1 MIEKKI
7 HSVDFTNPY
16 ENSIERNPEILE
28 TVESNYKIIRRVYQH
43 IYTDIADIFFEYIHS
58 LDLDEI
64 QGLDKE
70 IKSNGWGVKNLLDIG
85 KAMELLSVFQ
95 TFHQNTAR
103 LPLTNVLLIV
113 PEGDVPDGEEKIN
126 MKNLYEMF

>member
-28 TVESNYKIIRRVYQH
+28 TVESNYKIIRRVYKH

-70 IKSNGWGVKNLLDIG
+70 IKSNGWGVKNLFDIG

-103 LPLTNVLLIV
+103 LPLTNGLLIV

>member
-43 IYTDIADIFFEYIHS
+43 IYTDIADIFFEYMHS

-70 IKSNGWGVKNLLDIG
+70 IKSNGWGVKNLLDIK

-103 LPLTNVLLIV
+103 LPLTNGLLIV

>member
-28 TVESNYKIIRRVYQH
+28 TVESNCKIIRRVYQH

-103 LPLTNVLLIV
+103 LPLTNGLLIV

>member
-16 ENSIERNPEILE
+16 ENSIERKPEILE

-58 LDLDEI
+58 LDLDGELKI
-64 QGLDKE
+64 YLILKMLWNYYLFFKHF
-70 IKSNGWGVKNLLDIG
+70 IKTLLDC
-85 KAMELLSVFQ
+85 LCQ
-95 TFHQNTAR
+95 T
-103 LPLTNVLLIV
+103 
-113 PEGDVPDGEEKIN
+113 DC
-126 MKNLYEMF
+126 